1 MIVFLIVVVV
11 LAVLLLLQVVRS
23 KRMTRNTVL
32 CFTGGLGA
40 GKTYCAVRQA
50 VRFYK
55 RQRLRYFFRFV
66 PVLGN
71 KNKPTLYS
79 NIPVKIGRNKYSEV
93 LALEHITLQKRLPE
107 KAVVLIDE
115 VGQFANQYEYDNP
128 YVMGYLQEFIRFFRH
143 YIDGRLVLT
152 DQASDNIVK
161 PIRLRVNVIYNL
173 NDFHRWGFL
182 LPFFKVNVDE
192 LACVE
197 DSVQN
202 VNLMQRDAESEYFF
216 GLLPY
221 RWMRKSRR
229 YDSRCY
235 SIMYM
240 AKKLFT
246 APKQWRKDLKT
257 RYLINIDAT
266 EEERKAWKKFRQVAP
281 PKPPEDKRPPAL

>member
-1 MIVFLIVVVV
+1 MIVALIVVAIV
-11 LAVLLLLQVVRS
+11 AVLLLLQFIRA
-23 KRMTRNTVL
+23 KPMTRNTVL

-40 GKTYCAVRQA
+40 GKTYCAVQKA
-50 VRFYK
+50 VGFYK
-55 RQRLRYFFRFV
+55 RQRWRYRFRWC
-66 PVLGN
+66 PILGN
-71 KNKPTLYS
+71 KNPPSLYS
-79 NIPVKIGRNKYSEV
+79 NIPVRLGKNKYSEV
-93 LALEHITLQKRLPE
+93 LSLEHLTLQKRLPE

-115 VGQFANQYEYDNP
+115 IGQFASQYEHDNP
-128 YVMGYLQEFIRFFRH
+128 YVMYYIQEFIRFYRH

-173 NDFHRWGFL
+173 NDFRRWGFV

-202 VNLMQRDAESEYFF
+202 VNLMQRDAKTEYFF
-216 GLLPY
+216 GFLPY
-221 RWMRKSRR
+221 RFMKGFKR

-257 RYLINIDAT
+257 NYLMNIDAT
-266 EEERKAWKKFRQVAP
+266 EEERKRWKKFRQVVP
-281 PKPPEDKRPPAL
+281 PRPKNPENYQ

>member
-1 MIVFLIVVVV
+1 MIVALIIVGI
-11 LAVLLLLQVVRS
+11 LAVLLLLQFIRA
-23 KRMTRNTVL
+23 KPMTRNTVL

-40 GKTYCAVRQA
+40 GKTYCAVQKA
-50 VRFYK
+50 ISFYK
-55 RQRLRYFFRFV
+55 RQRLRYFFRWC
-66 PVLGN
+66 PIIGN

-79 NIPVKIGRNKYSEV
+79 NIPIRLGKDKYSE
-93 LALEHITLQKRLPE
+93 ALSIEHLTLQKRLPE

-115 VGQFANQYEYDNP
+115 IGQFANQYEHDNP
-128 YVMGYLQEFIRFFRH
+128 YVMYYLQEFIRFYRH
-143 YIDGRLVLT
+143 YIDGRLILT

-161 PIRLRVNVIYNL
+161 QIRLRVNVIYNL
-173 NDFHRWGFL
+173 NDFRRWGFV

-202 VNLMQRDAESEYFF
+202 VNLMQRDAKTEYFF
-216 GLLPY
+216 GFLPY
-221 RWMRKSRR
+221 RFMKRFKR

-257 RYLINIDAT
+257 NYLINIDAT
-266 EEERKAWKKFRQVAP
+266 EEERKRWNKYRQVVP
-281 PKPPEDKRPPAL
+281 PRPKNPDEYQ